1 MKERRQFDLAETQ
14 RLEQMVQEMWAN
26 LPHTYQWLRD
36 WQWV

>member
-1 MKERRQFDLAETQ
+1 VAETAK
-14 RLEQMVQEMWAN
+14 LEQMVQEMWDN